1 MRMARRL
8 ADWFL
13 DRTAGEPM
21 RARPKQGLG
30 SWPVIVLGV
39 IVSGIGLWRVGATD
53 PCPRFHLAT
62 QLAGSDARL
71 QSWLGACP
79 ENEAADIDAARATL
93 IWDVLLIAG
102 YVLALSAVVR
112 RWWPLQHARGMAPLT
127 NLAIAAP
134 FIAGGLDLFE
144 NGLTALGLRADGT
157 RFTYPDHMWLPV
169 TVATVAWLKWLS
181 VAAALAAAVVAI
193 GLAIARFGE
202 SARPVPV
209 PGTPLEPEPEPA
221 SGDQLG
227 VCCSGGG
234 IRAAAFAIGA
244 LESLESRNVLR
255 RARWLTAVSGGAY
268 AATAWRLVKASAP
281 EAPAATTIIDWLRSP
296 IPRSSAGRHRFLRNG
311 PGGLGRPVRAALG
324 YIAFNVAMLGALVLA
339 LAWPIG
345 RLLGSHAVQ
354 PALRQGERLP
364 GRLDVTAELWLPGV
378 IVAVVAGLV
387 LMVSAMNSWKV
398 ANLWK
403 VAAAL
408 MIVSVTLEA
417 FLVVLPVAMVTAGRW
432 LSGGTAGLRA
442 SAVGTSA
449 FAGVFAAVW
458 QMVRKPVVG
467 KVARQLPR
475 LGGVL
480 LALVAFLWAGKVA
493 TDAAVGAGTFRTAG
507 WFAGAAAAFA
517 FVYLFVGIT
526 RLSIHRIYRRRLRR
540 TFGLWHD
547 PATGKLLA
555 PDDPQQIKWNELPVD
570 PELVICCAQQR
581 SGIALGGLPAESFT
595 ISPREVRIGD
605 VIVPTDVYL
614 ERLDGDLAVERAV
627 ASWMATSGAAFA
639 SAMGRFNMGSTNSLL
654 AALNVDLG
662 IWLPNPRLVTDP
674 HVKFKPVRF
683 GYTMK
688 EIFGWYADEDRYVFV
703 ADGGHWENL
712 GLVEL
717 LRRRCRT
724 ILCID
729 ASGDEVGAYTT
740 LRQAVELAYLEL
752 PEIVAGVDLKTLD
765 SIRPSDG
772 ALPTGLV
779 ATLEVTYKGPG
790 GETYTGTIHYAK
802 AQLASSLDIALR
814 RFAKVD
820 RRFPNYSTGDQ
831 FLSNEQFANL
841 VELGRVAG
849 THLADLA

>member
-1 MRMARRL
+1 MRMATRV

-13 DRTAGEPM
+13 DRTSGEPM

-79 ENEAADIDAARATL
+79 ENEVADIDAARATL

-134 FIAGGLDLFE
+134 FVAGGLDLAE
-144 NGLTALGLRADGT
+144 NALTAIGLRTDGT
-157 RFTYPDHMWLPV
+157 RFTYPDHLWLPV
-169 TVATVAWLKWLS
+169 TVATVAWLKWLTFG
-181 VAAALAAAVVAI
+181 AAVAAAVVAI
-193 GLAIARFGE
+193 GLAVARYGE
-202 SARPVPV
+202 RSLPVQQR
-209 PGTPLEPEPEPA
+209 GEPLEPEPEPP
-221 SGDQLG
+221 DELG

-244 LESLESRNVLR
+244 LESLESRNVLQ
-255 RARWLTAVSGGAY
+255 RARWLAAVSGGAY

-281 EAPAATTIIDWLRSP
+281 EAPAATSIIDWLRSP
-296 IPRSSAGRHRFLRNG
+296 IPRSSAGQHRFLRNG

-345 RLLGSHAVQ
+345 RLLGSHAVH
-354 PALRQGERLP
+354 PALRQGDRLP
-364 GRLDVTAELWLPGV
+364 HELEMPAELWLPGLL
-378 IVAVVAGLV
+378 VAALAGVV
-387 LMVSAMNSWKV
+387 LMVSATNSWKV

-408 MIVSVTLEA
+408 AAVALVLEA
-417 FLVVLPVAMVTAGRW
+417 FLVALPVAMVTAGRW

-449 FAGVFAAVW
+449 FAGVVLSVW
-458 QMVRKPVVG
+458 HMVRKPIVG
-467 KVARQLPR
+467 RVTRQLPR

-480 LALVAFLWAGKVA
+480 LALVGFIWAGKVA
-493 TDAAVGAGTFRTAG
+493 TDAAVGAGTFRAIGWPIGAG
-507 WFAGAAAAFA
+507 LGFLA
-517 FVYLFVGIT
+517 VYSFVGVT

-540 TFGLWHD
+540 TFGLWRD
-547 PATGKLLA
+547 PATGELEA
-555 PDDPQQIKWNELPVD
+555 PDDPEQITWSELPAD

-595 ISPREVRIGD
+595 ISPNEVRLGD
-605 VIVPTDVYL
+605 VIVPTDLYL
-614 ERLDGDLAVERAV
+614 EHLDGDLEVERSV

-654 AALNVDLG
+654 AALNIDLG
-662 IWLPNPRLVTDP
+662 IWLPNPRLIADP
-674 HVKFKPVRF
+674 DVRFKRVRF

-688 EIFGWYADEDRYVFV
+688 EIFGWYAEGDRYVFV

-752 PEIVAGVDLKTLD
+752 PEIVAAVDLESLD
-765 SIRPSDG
+765 SIRPVDG
-772 ALPTGLV
+772 ALPAGLV

-790 GETYTGTIHYAK
+790 ATTYTGTIHYAK
-802 AQLASSLDIALR
+802 AQLASSLDVALR
-814 RFAKVD
+814 RFAKAD
-820 RRFPNYSTGDQ
+820 RLFPNYSTGNQ

-849 THLADLA
+849 THLADLS